1 MIAVW
6 VYEWGWSEYFAIL
19 IASIFIRGY
28 NLQYTNQSKRN
39 QSLWTLLSLSK
50 LWGSRKRSSSAV
62 AASFFL
68 GGGAHVLWCLNILDL
83 GKKCFIIMMRGLWC
97 SVLTGGYQYI
107 CWYMLISVRTHMDH
121 LFPTEK
127 ENLFLF
133 QRYSAF

>member
-1 MIAVW
+1 MQFECMSEGGVNILLFSLLASSLGATTCSTQINRKGISRYERCYLYQSFGEAGRDQVVPQLW
-6 VYEWGWSEYFAIL
+6 V
-19 IASIFIRGY
+19 
-28 NLQYTNQSKRN
+28 
-39 QSLWTLLSLSK
+39 
-50 LWGSRKRSSSAV
+50 
-62 AASFFL
+62 FFL

-83 GKKCFIIMMRGLWC
+83 GKKCFIIMRGLWY